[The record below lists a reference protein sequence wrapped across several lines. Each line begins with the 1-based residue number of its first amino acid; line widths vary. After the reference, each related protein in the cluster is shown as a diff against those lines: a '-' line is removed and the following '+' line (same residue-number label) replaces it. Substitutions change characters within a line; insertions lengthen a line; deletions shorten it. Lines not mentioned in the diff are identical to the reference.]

1 MTNEVKLQST
11 VSAPKAKRRKVASLD
26 KRKARAGW
34 VFVLPFV
41 IGFAIVYLPI
51 IWNSLKMSFYELT
64 ILNGGGFSLEWVGLE
79 NYQYALFK
87 DSSFTET
94 LVKGMKELAFDVPAI
109 LLFSLFMAVLL
120 NQKMA
125 GRALFRAIF
134 FIPVILSTGIMESVE
149 GQNILGSYM
158 EDASGVNDGSG
169 SSTANEIVS
178 TMDI

>member
-87 DSSFTET
+87 DSS
-94 LVKGMKELAFDVPAI
+94 VP
-109 LLFSLFMAVLL
+109 SSSSPSSCP
-120 NQKMA
+120 
-125 GRALFRAIF
+125 
-134 FIPVILSTGIMESVE
+134 PVSWSRSRVRT
-149 GQNILGSYM
+149 
-158 EDASGVNDGSG
+158 
-169 SSTANEIVS
+169 SSAPTWRTPAA
-178 TMDI
+178 

>member
-64 ILNGGGFSLEWVGLE
+64 ILNGGGFSLDWRTTSTP
-79 NYQYALFK
+79 
-87 DSSFTET
+87 SS
-94 LVKGMKELAFDVPAI
+94 
-109 LLFSLFMAVLL
+109 
-120 NQKMA
+120 
-125 GRALFRAIF
+125 R
-134 FIPVILSTGIMESVE
+134 IPPSPRRWSKV
-149 GQNILGSYM
+149 
-158 EDASGVNDGSG
+158 
-169 SSTANEIVS
+169 
-178 TMDI
+178 